1 MINMEIEKLEL
12 FADEIDSLIKKYDQ
26 LFSDLSRAFDRIDEL
41 EQQMKKVAEFALM
54 LQSELNKLRR
64 EIYTKK

>member
-1 MINMEIEKLEL
+1 MEIEKLEL